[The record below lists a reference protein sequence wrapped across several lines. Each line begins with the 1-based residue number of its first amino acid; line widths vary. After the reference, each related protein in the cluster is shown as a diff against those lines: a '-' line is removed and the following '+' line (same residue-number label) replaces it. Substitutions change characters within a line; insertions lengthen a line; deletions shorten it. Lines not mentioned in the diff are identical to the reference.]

1 MVHTLPDNYKR
12 NIKILREN
20 IKRGMTPSQAVQVI
34 EAWRSQFVAH
44 NLYGDAEKEFI
55 NQALEVVGEKTHLD
69 VVEV

>member
-20 IKRGMTPSQAVQVI
+20 IKRGMTPSQATRVI
-34 EAWRSQFVAH
+34 EAWRAQFVAH

-55 NQALEVVGEKTHLD
+55 NQALEVVSKKTHLG